1 MGLCSHKS
9 IIKPT
14 SIFAIGILF
23 EDIVHPNVH
32 SLPYEVP
39 HENVVLE
46 NFLLIASD
54 ILLLPNNRYFP
65 S

>member
-1 MGLCSHKS
+1 MLCSHKS

-39 HENVVLE
+39 HENVFFRKFSA
-46 NFLLIASD
+46 NC
-54 ILLLPNNRYFP
+54 
-65 S
+65 